1 MRLSRAP
8 IVLDE
13 LLAQV
18 TAPERGG
25 TCVFVGTVRNDRG
38 AHGVVT
44 AIEYRAY
51 DAMAERELERIVA
64 EARDVHP
71 ETSVA
76 VRHRL
81 GRVGLGEASVAVVAA
96 APHRADAFTVCR
108 RVIEDVKHRVPIW
121 KRELHADGTGT
132 WIDQEGRAVPLQE
145 APQ

>member
-1 MRLSRAP
+1 MRLSHAP
-8 IVLDE
+8 IVLDD

-38 AHGVVT
+38 VHGVVT

-51 DAMAERELERIVA
+51 DAMAEGELERIVA
-64 EARDVHP
+64 EVREGHP
-71 ETSVA
+71 ETCVA

-81 GRVGLGEASVAVVAA
+81 GRVELGATSVAVAAA
-96 APHRADAFTVCR
+96 APHRAEAFTVCR

-121 KRELHADGTGT
+121 KRELYADGTGT
-132 WIDQEGRAVPLQE
+132 WIDQQGRAVSVPQ
-145 APQ
+145 APR